1 MKKLLL
7 SVCVLSFLTVTASA
21 QFIGN
26 LVINEF
32 VASNTDSTGG
42 FQEPDGGFGD
52 YVELY
57 NNGNVDLDLE
67 GINFSD
73 DLTELDKWA
82 IPAGVTIEAGGYL
95 IIWAD
100 NDPDQTGIHA
110 TFNLSRGGEDVVLSQ
125 NGDIIDAYTY
135 GPQET
140 NVAEARVPNGTGDF
154 VKQTPTPLA
163 NNQSSS
169 TREPATLRLNAF
181 PNPTADALTIEMGT
195 ERFNRYEVVNLTG
208 AVVMSGILTGGVDK
222 LSLNVS
228 SLAHG
233 QYQLIFDGGKAAA
246 SFTRQ

>member
-1 MKKLLL
+1 MKKLFFVL
-7 SVCVLSFLTVTASA
+7 SVLTFLTTTSSA
-21 QFIGN
+21 QFVGN

-32 VASNTDSTGG
+32 VASNADSTDG

-52 YVELY
+52 YVEFF
-57 NNGNVDLDLE
+57 NMGSIDLDLE

-82 IPAGVTIEAGGYL
+82 IPADVTIEAGGYL
-95 IIWAD
+95 IVWVD

-125 NGDIIDAYTY
+125 NGNIIDSYTY

-154 VKQTPTPLA
+154 IKQRPTPLA

-169 TREPATLRLNAF
+169 TKEPATLRLKAF
-181 PNPTADALTIEMGT
+181 PNPTADVLTIELGT
-195 ERFNRYEVVNLTG
+195 ERFDRYEVVNLTG
-208 AVVMSGILTGGVDK
+208 AVVMSGVLTGG
-222 LSLNVS
+222 LNTLNLNVS
-228 SLAHG
+228 SLARG
-233 QYQLIFDGGKAAA
+233 QYQLMFDGGKAAA
-246 SFTRQ
+246 GFTRQ